1 MVLMNVTINKLVCAT
16 ALAERRAASHAKRSC
31 GGVVKMSYLGLL
43 MNRQYSQLKKKNP
56 TVFGFLGMR
65 KVHLGKDNVPLSS
78 AELLLLFFFNL
89 YFPK

>member
-31 GGVVKMSYLGLL
+31 GGVVKISHFGLL
-43 MNRQYSQLKKKNP
+43 MNRQYSQLKSP
-56 TVFGFLGMR
+56 TVFGFLGMG
-65 KVHLGKDNVPLSS
+65 KVHPGKDNGPLSS
-78 AELLLLFFFNL
+78 EELHFFLKF